1 MASLSSQQVL
11 KEKQTRD
18 ANTIT
23 SISLTHRALSDIS
36 CLSEFQNLER
46 LDLAFNNL
54 TSLQG
59 LSSCVKLKWLSVVQ
73 NKLESLKGI
82 ESLSNLTVLNA
93 GKNKIKLIDEVRS
106 LVSLRALI
114 LNDNEIVSICKLD
127 QMKELNTLVL
137 SRNPIREIGE
147 SLFKVKSMTKANSCL
162 QLSLSNCHLQTIGS
176 SLKSCI
182 ELKELR
188 LAHNDIKTLPAELAY
203 NKKLQNLDLGN
214 NLITRWSDVKVL
226 SSLVDL
232 KNLNLLGNPIAENA
246 KITKKVQKF
255 SPNLHVFNARPVD
268 KSARNEIS
276 GGADDSSLIPTN
288 ELDYHSEKKK
298 DHTRDVNSSKHVT
311 DQRRDHFDNASDDV
325 EKDLRQKRKKT
336 KGKVSKMEEA
346 STDEKDDAVIEKKLK
361 RKKPH
366 VELLKNNDDKIHND
380 DRTKVE
386 KKLKSKKS
394 RKELSE
400 LDIIDNGEVSF
411 AELFSVDAVEYL
423 KHNIES
429 KTADKSGIN
438 ALGGLLTVS
447 AKKKKTKNQG
457 LVSTVPMSPAVEVGM
472 GGPST
477 WGDE

>member
-11 KEKQTRD
+11 KENQTRD

-23 SISLTHRALSDIS
+23 SISLTHRNLSDIS

-46 LDLAFNNL
+46 LDLAFSNL

-73 NKLESLKGI
+73 NKLESLNGI

-93 GKNKIKLIDEVRS
+93 GKNKIKSIDEVRS

-147 SLFKVKSMTKANSCL
+147 SLFKVKSITK
-162 QLSLSNCHLQTIGS
+162 LSLSNCHLQNIGS

-203 NKKLQNLDLGN
+203 NKKLQNLDFGN

-255 SPNLHVFNARPVD
+255 LPNLHIFNARPVD

-276 GGADDSSLIPTN
+276 GRADDSSLIPTN

-311 DQRRDHFDNASDDV
+311 DQRRDHFNNASDDV

-366 VELLKNNDDKIHND
+366 EELLKNNDDKIHND

-411 AELFSVDAVEYL
+411 ADLFSVDAVENL
-423 KHNIES
+423 KHNSES
-429 KTADKSGIN
+429 KTVDKSGIN
-438 ALGGLLTVS
+438 VLGGLLAVS

-457 LVSTVPMSPAVEVGM
+457 LVSTVPLSPAVEVGM

>member
-1 MASLSSQQVL
+1 ML

-23 SISLTHRALSDIS
+23 SISLTHRALSD
-36 CLSEFQNLER
+36 
-46 LDLAFNNL
+46 
-54 TSLQG
+54 G

-93 GKNKIKLIDEVRS
+93 GKNKIKSIDEVRS

-147 SLFKVKSMTKANSCL
+147 SLFKVKSMTK
-162 QLSLSNCHLQTIGS
+162 LSLSNCHLQTIGS

-255 SPNLHVFNARPVD
+255 LPNLHVFNARPVD

-276 GGADDSSLIPTN
+276 GGAYDSSLIPTN

-366 VELLKNNDDKIHND
+366 EELLKNNDDKIHND

-411 AELFSVDAVEYL
+411 AELFSVDAVENL
-423 KHNIES
+423 KHNSES
-429 KTADKSGIN
+429 KTAEKSGIN

-457 LVSTVPMSPAVEVGM
+457 LVSTVPLSPAVEVGM